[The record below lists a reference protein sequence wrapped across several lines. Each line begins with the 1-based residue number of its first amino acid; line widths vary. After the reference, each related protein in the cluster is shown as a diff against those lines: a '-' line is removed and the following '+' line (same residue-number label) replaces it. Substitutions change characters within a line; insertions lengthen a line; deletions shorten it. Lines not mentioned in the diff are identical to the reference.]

1 MADDRFHRD
10 LWLTDRAFDQVLS
23 DRDKVD
29 LGTTPTGDVATVT
42 GRANLAQAIVNRLF
56 TRQGELARLGHP
68 TYGSRLHSLIGER
81 NVTRAR
87 GLAEIYIRESLGQ
100 EPRIAEIVEIG
111 FEPPSRGQERSTMR
125 VEIVVRPAD
134 DERPLS
140 LVLPI
145 GLGG

>member
-1 MADDRFHRD
+1 MADDLFHRD
-10 LWLTDRAFDQVLS
+10 LRLTGRAFDQLLS

-29 LGTTPTGDVATVT
+29 LGVSSTGDVATVT

-56 TRQGELARLGHP
+56 TRQGELARLGHS

-81 NVTRAR
+81 NVIRAQ

-111 FEPPSRGQERSTMR
+111 FEPPSRSQERSTLR
-125 VEIVVRPAD
+125 VQIIVRPVD
-134 DERPLS
+134 DEPLS
-140 LVLPI
+140 IVLPI
-145 GLGG
+145 ALGV

>member
-10 LWLTDRAFDQVLS
+10 LWLTGRAFDQVLA

-29 LGTTPTGDVATVT
+29 LGVSSTGDVATVA

-68 TYGSRLHSLIGER
+68 TYGTRLHSLIGER
-81 NVTRAR
+81 NVTRAQGR
-87 GLAEIYIRESLGQ
+87 AEIYIRESLGQ

-111 FEPPSRGQERSTMR
+111 FEPPSRGQERSTLR
-125 VEIVVRPAD
+125 VQIIVRPAD
-134 DERPLS
+134 NEQPLS
-140 LVLPI
+140 IVLPI
-145 GLGG
+145 ALGG